1 MGEDGIRAEKT
12 PCRRMEL
19 RRHSMNEIEYAIT
32 NFEEFLEADTGQGD
46 LHMCSAEIALAA
58 LREQA
63 ERNKGCG
70 FCCYQEHPDKTFY
83 PKEGYAFYA
92 GFSKQIDVDAFDEIE
107 TDEIKY
113 CPMCGK
119 RLEVEP

>member
-1 MGEDGIRAEKT
+1 
-12 PCRRMEL
+12 
-19 RRHSMNEIEYAIT
+19 MNEIERAIR
-32 NFEEFLEADTGQGD
+32 D
-46 LHMCSAEIALAA
+46 LQLYVDARWGGAVDMFNLALAA

-63 ERNKGCG
+63 ERSKGCG

-107 TDEIKY
+107 SDEIKY

>member
-1 MGEDGIRAEKT
+1 
-12 PCRRMEL
+12 
-19 RRHSMNEIEYAIT
+19 MNETERAI
-32 NFEEFLEADTGQGD
+32 
-46 LHMCSAEIALAA
+46 AEIIGTNYGESQCHRETMVLAAAA

-63 ERNKGCG
+63 ERSKGCG

>member
-1 MGEDGIRAEKT
+1 
-12 PCRRMEL
+12 
-19 RRHSMNEIEYAIT
+19 MNEIER
-32 NFEEFLEADTGQGD
+32 
-46 LHMCSAEIALAA
+46 ALATLQDLFDNSIFTSRIDFALEVAIEA

-119 RLEVEP
+119 RLEVEHGE